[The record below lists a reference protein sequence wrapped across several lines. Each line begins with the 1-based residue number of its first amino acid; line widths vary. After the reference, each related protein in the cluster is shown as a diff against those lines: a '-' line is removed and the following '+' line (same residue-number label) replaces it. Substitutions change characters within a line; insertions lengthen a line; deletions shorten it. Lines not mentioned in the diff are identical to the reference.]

1 MCIRK
6 RLSVWLICVVTA
18 AAVLAGCSSSG
29 SPSPKQV
36 AAKKDDS
43 AGGSTDGTAAEE
55 APEEEQA
62 QESAA
67 GDGAAGSGQDS
78 SGGSGSDSAA
88 KGADTTI
95 EEQVLYDGDG
105 IRITAKEYV
114 TDSIWGDGIKVLLEN
129 DTDNDIM
136 VGCEALIVN
145 DYMIHDLFAS
155 DVAAG
160 KKANSTIYL
169 SSSELK
175 AAGIENVGRIEVYF
189 HAYDSDTYDTI
200 FSGEYAEIETSAV
213 DRMDTKANDDG
224 MELYNEDDIRIVGK
238 TVDEDSFWGA
248 AILLYIENNS
258 GRNVGISVDDMS
270 VNGFMMT
277 PYFSTEVYDGKMTLD
292 DITLMSSE
300 LKENGI
306 ETVEDVELKF
316 HIYDLSSYETIADSD
331 TITFTA
337 Q

>member
-6 RLSVWLICVVTA
+6 RLSVWLICVMTA

-55 APEEEQA
+55 APEEEQS

-78 SGGSGSDSAA
+78 SGGNGSDSAS

-136 VGCEALIVN
+136 GMSAASRSISTL
-145 DYMIHDLFAS
+145 MIRTLTIPYS
-155 DVAAG
+155 R
-160 KKANSTIYL
+160 ANTLRSRL
-169 SSSELK
+169 
-175 AAGIENVGRIEVYF
+175 R
-189 HAYDSDTYDTI
+189 
-200 FSGEYAEIETSAV
+200 
-213 DRMDTKANDDG
+213 R
-224 MELYNEDDIRIVGK
+224 
-238 TVDEDSFWGA
+238 
-248 AILLYIENNS
+248 
-258 GRNVGISVDDMS
+258 
-270 VNGFMMT
+270 
-277 PYFSTEVYDGKMTLD
+277 STEWIPRPMT
-292 DITLMSSE
+292 TAWSSTTRMIS
-300 LKENGI
+300 G
-306 ETVEDVELKF
+306 
-316 HIYDLSSYETIADSD
+316 S
-331 TITFTA
+331 
-337 Q
+337 

>member
-1 MCIRK
+1 MAK
-6 RLSVWLICVVTA
+6 KVVGVVKLQLPAGKATPAPPVGPALGQYGVNIMEFVKQFNAKTA
-18 AAVLAGCSSSG
+18 NQPGMVIPAVLT
-29 SPSPKQV
+29 V
-36 AAKKDDS
+36 Y
-43 AGGSTDGTAAEE
+43 
-55 APEEEQA
+55 
-62 QESAA
+62 
-67 GDGAAGSGQDS
+67 
-78 SGGSGSDSAA
+78 
-88 KGADTTI
+88 ADRSFTF
-95 EEQVLYDGDG
+95 VLKTPPASVL
-105 IRITAKEYV
+105 IR
-114 TDSIWGDGIKVLLEN
+114 
-129 DTDNDIM
+129 
-136 VGCEALIVN
+136 
-145 DYMIHDLFAS
+145 
-155 DVAAG
+155 
-160 KKANSTIYL
+160 
-169 SSSELK
+169 K

-189 HAYDSDTYDTI
+189 HAYDSDTYDSI